1 MKCFKCLCYCLILL
15 AQPLYAV
22 DVVVHPTVAAD
33 QLSPVQLRAIFSM
46 RQSRWPDGS
55 AIRVFVLA
63 SDDTTHLNFSRQR
76 LQMFPYQLDAIW
88 NRQRFS
94 GIGSFPTQ
102 VTSENEMQQA
112 LKVTEGAIGYLSAG
126 NTPATLKVIRLHE
139 N

>member
-1 MKCFKCLCYCLILL
+1 MKCVKWLCYCLILL
-15 AQPLYAV
+15 AQPLNAV
-22 DVVVHPTVAAD
+22 DVVVHPAVSAE
-33 QLSPVQLRAIFSM
+33 QLSSAQLRAIFSM
-46 RQSRWPDGS
+46 RQSRWPDGT

-63 SDDTTHLNFSRQR
+63 SDDSTHLNFSRQR

-102 VTSENEMQQA
+102 LASEQEMQQA
-112 LKVTEGAIGYLSAG
+112 LQDNEGAIGYLSTG
-126 NTPATLKVIRLHE
+126 NIPATLKVIRLHE

>member
-1 MKCFKCLCYCLILL
+1 M
-15 AQPLYAV
+15 AQPLNAV
-22 DVVVHPTVAAD
+22 DVVVHPAVAAE
-33 QLSPVQLRAIFSM
+33 QLSSAQLRAIFSM
-46 RQSRWPDGS
+46 RQTRWPDGA

-63 SDDTTHLNFSRQR
+63 SDDSTHLNFSRQR

-102 VTSENEMQQA
+102 LTSEQEMQQA
-112 LKVTEGAIGYLSAG
+112 LQDTEGAIGYLSTG
-126 NTPATLKVIRLHE
+126 NIPATLKVIRLHE